1 MSDNGPISC
10 PGHPRLSCLIGKENK
25 ETLRGI
31 SITCKDDR
39 QVPPRNCIRAKPPSS
54 FCSGRKQH
62 LTFVPSSVTDQVFIE
77 NRLEPFL
84 RLKWMNRDVG
94 RRAIVGEDPQ
104 SDPPLQVPPSDFQ
117 AEVYVA
123 LQATHYQRT
132 TCLVTHASQPR

>member
-1 MSDNGPISC
+1 MQKS
-10 PGHPRLSCLIGKENK
+10 KKNK
-25 ETLRGI
+25 KQ
-31 SITCKDDR
+31 SR
-39 QVPPRNCIRAKPPSS
+39 QLLV
-54 FCSGRKQH
+54 
-62 LTFVPSSVTDQVFIE
+62 
-77 NRLEPFL
+77 LEYLL